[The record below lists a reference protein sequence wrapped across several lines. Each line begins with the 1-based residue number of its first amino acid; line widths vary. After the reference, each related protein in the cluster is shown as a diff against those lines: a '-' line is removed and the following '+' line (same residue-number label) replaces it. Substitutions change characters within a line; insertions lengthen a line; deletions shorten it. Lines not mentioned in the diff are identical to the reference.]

1 MVAMNEKPDETN
13 TYSCHLVEKFLFAL
27 CKRFAEDLI
36 RQTCADI
43 YFDRSKS
50 TAQSK
55 PTENS
60 SKKLNKTENSKTGGA
75 NQPVLSSD
83 GLQYQKFPEV
93 LGVGDIYNTI
103 IKHEKYDFLTNK
115 GMASSEE
122 DESSSSNEIV
132 NSDKKLI

>member
-1 MVAMNEKPDETN
+1 MVAMNEKRPDETN

-55 PTENS
+55 PTESS
-60 SKKLNKTENSKTGGA
+60 SKKLNKNENSKTGGTI
-75 NQPVLSSD
+75 NQPALSSD

-93 LGVGDIYNTI
+93 LGVGDIYNTM

-122 DESSSSNEIV
+122 DGSNEIV
-132 NSDKKLI
+132 NSDKK